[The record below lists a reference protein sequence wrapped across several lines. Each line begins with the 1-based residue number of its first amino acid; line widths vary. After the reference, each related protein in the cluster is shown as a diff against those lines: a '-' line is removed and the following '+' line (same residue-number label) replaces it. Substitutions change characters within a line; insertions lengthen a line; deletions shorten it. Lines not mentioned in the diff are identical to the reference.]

1 MKTIRLTT
9 CDDSFQAHLIQG
21 ALENEG
27 IPSLLHNDNTSNILR
42 GLTPVISG
50 VDILVYADDYDKAM
64 DILRRNQMVPEDL
77 KYCPHCHSPHIRLVR
92 RKGQGMRAFFAA
104 LFSILAVAPPGTAH
118 WEYVCRDCG
127 ARFEKPVAREKGGNE
142 NHE

>member
-92 RKGQGMRAFFAA
+92 RKAK
-104 LFSILAVAPPGTAH
+104 
-118 WEYVCRDCG
+118 E
-127 ARFEKPVAREKGGNE
+127 
-142 NHE
+142 